1 MKEFNRILVL
11 ISAFLA
17 AIVSPQVDPPT
28 RDAVVP
34 TAAEIAERFRDKV
47 NSAEKKI
54 VIEMTEDVT
63 YYEMNL
69 QDSQVGERDPEAA
82 IRQALV
88 AGEHHRVQRVQILT
102 TMTMTPTSLV
112 SEIFRHDISDQ
123 PVTIVRLTE
132 DKSTSLVFG
141 VAEAVQPDGSTK
153 TKRFNLSSLCD
164 EDWMESASLELGNPA
179 TSGLPVA
186 CGANIEAW
194 LFWRNCWANDLA
206 QQISKGEVQED
217 VLNGRKVYKVVNQH
231 YKFEEEDEKGRLDFY
246 YGANT
251 YFLDVDTGLLTRR
264 ENVRIHNRAGQFQSG
279 LSTTRTYEWGL
290 VRR

>member
-1 MKEFNRILVL
+1 MKEVNRILVL

-17 AIVSPQVDPPT
+17 AIVSPQADPPT
-28 RDAVVP
+28 RDAVP

-63 YYEMNL
+63 YYDLPIGAGDMAVRTATVASE
-69 QDSQVGERDPEAA
+69 
-82 IRQALV
+82 QARSK
-88 AGEHHRVQRVQILT
+88 GKYYRIQIVT
-102 TMTMTPTSLV
+102 IMTMTPTSLV

-123 PVTIVRLTE
+123 PVTILRITE
-132 DKSTSLVFG
+132 NKGTGFVGS
-141 VAEAVQPDGSTK
+141 AEVVQSDGTTK
-153 TKRFNLSSLCD
+153 TKIFNLSSRCD
-164 EDWMESASLELGNPA
+164 EDWVELATMELGNPA
-179 TSGLPVA
+179 TAGLPA
-186 CGANIEAW
+186 SCGANIEAW

-217 VLNGRKVYKVVNQH
+217 VLNGRKVYKVVNRH

-264 ENVRIHNRAGQFQSG
+264 ENVRIHNRVGQFQSG